1 MLINVNTITIN
12 ILRDGEPSLNIKIEI
27 NLIKYVL
34 YLKVYCI
41 MASSSK
47 VYENKIFS
55 INDLRRVNSSQDI
68 AFMSPQA
75 QELIGS
81 LNVDILYQFE
91 QYSPDTVFNIPVWSL
106 LLIAIIDSEEKKL
119 EYYRFNE
126 ESYERYS
133 HQNRQVCMT
142 EYAKL
147 TLPAQKIVDELAT
160 TGLITLHFEEIQHRH
175 IGDEYSESE
184 NTLYVFVK
192 PNKHEPAKKY
202 KYKYKYTRSL
212 KESIKTF
219 IEIVK
224 YTPVPYTEE
233 DDDFIK
239 PIMRKVC

>member
-12 ILRDGEPSLNIKIEI
+12 ILRDGKPSLNIKIEI
-27 NLIKYVL
+27 NLIKYIL
-34 YLKVYCI
+34 YIKVYCI
-41 MASSSK
+41 MSSSQ
-47 VYENKIFS
+47 VYENKIYS
-55 INDLRRVNSSQDI
+55 INDLRRENSSQDI

-81 LNVDILYQFE
+81 LNANILYQFE
-91 QYSPDTVFNIPVWSL
+91 QYCPDTVFNTPAWSL
-106 LLIAIIDSEEKKL
+106 VLSAIIDGEEKKL

-126 ESYERYS
+126 ESYEHYS

-160 TGLITLHFEEIQHRH
+160 TGLITLHFEEIEQRYV
-175 IGDEYSESE
+175 GDEYSESE

-192 PNKHEPAKKY
+192 PNKHEPANKY
-202 KYKYKYTRSL
+202 KYKYKCTRSL